1 MVAVLSKLKIRMC
14 DLMVRLNVKIELV
27 QKSQPRDDS
36 VSLLHCLICLFKF
49 VVICLFLKSPQSEL
63 CLLN

>member
-27 QKSQPRDDS
+27 QKSLPYVVNLEMTLCPRS
-36 VSLLHCLICLFKF
+36 IV
-49 VVICLFLKSPQSEL
+49 
-63 CLLN
+63 